1 MIVLSTLKRG
11 RKEMIFCKHY
21 LHIGF
26 MSSSHIVFKQKLPN
40 EIDHKHTKFIFYIML
55 GDWEKEITVWN
66 TKKDFN
72 K

>member
-11 RKEMIFCKHY
+11 RKGMLSCKHY
-21 LHIGF
+21 FDIGF

-40 EIDHKHTKFIFYIML
+40 EMDHKHTKFIFHIMI
-55 GDWEKEITVWN
+55 GDWEKEIVVWKRN
-66 TKKDFN
+66 KDFR